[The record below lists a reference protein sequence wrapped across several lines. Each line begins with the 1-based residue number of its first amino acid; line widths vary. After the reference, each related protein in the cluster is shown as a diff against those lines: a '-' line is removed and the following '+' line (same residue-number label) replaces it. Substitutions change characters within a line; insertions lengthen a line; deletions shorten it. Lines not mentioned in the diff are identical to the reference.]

1 MQQQAKFEG
10 KGLSTTY
17 SVLFSTAAQA
27 ADSVATL
34 RTKELSWVNIRSGET
49 IKLRANPDRTLRG
62 RVAGRLVHSLW
73 ESLAKFVRDNHAD
86 KEWTVAQD
94 KKRTVFIDI
103 EGDAWPV
110 FKLSVTTDGEVS
122 ALHMV
127 DEGIEKI
134 GMSKE
139 SAQAAI
145 DLASSLASRRQ

>member
-1 MQQQAKFEG
+1 M
-10 KGLSTTY
+10 
-17 SVLFSTAAQA
+17 
-27 ADSVATL
+27 
-34 RTKELSWVNIRSGET
+34 
-49 IKLRANPDRTLRG
+49 
-62 RVAGRLVHSLW
+62 
-73 ESLAKFVRDNHAD
+73 
-86 KEWTVAQD
+86 AQD